1 MTADDPD
8 LADAT
13 TVRLTDDTRVH
24 LVGIGGSGMSALAQI
39 LLERGMPVTGS
50 DLRGGSSCV
59 VLEAMGASIDI
70 GHAAA
75 QVEGADLVVVSNAV
89 PRGNVERQRAHELGI
104 PVLLRADLLE
114 LLLDGHTRVLISGT
128 HGKTTTT
135 SMTTVALQAG
145 GLDPSFAIGGALHG
159 GGTSAHHGT
168 GGVFVAEADEAFRSF
183 LRLTPD
189 IAVVTNVE
197 MDHHDEYADLD
208 AYRAAFVEFLG
219 RRGPDGVALL
229 CADDEGAA
237 SLAPHLTGTVRT
249 FGTVEGADVRAVDVQ
264 VTPEGGSRFRV
275 LDDGVDV
282 GGFTILVPGIHNVL
296 NATAAVAAARAAG
309 GTAADI
315 AEGLGE
321 FLGAVRRFQ
330 RLGSVAGVS
339 VVDDYGHHP
348 TELAATI
355 AGARQANP
363 DGRVVAVFQPH
374 RYSRTEALGAELGR
388 ALAGADL
395 VVVTDVYAA
404 GEAAVPGV
412 TGALVADGAAEAGAE
427 VRFLPSLADL
437 PRLVAE
443 LVEPGDLVL
452 TMGAGDITAVG
463 PQLLERLEGRAR

>member
-8 LADAT
+8 LADAS
-13 TVRLTDDTRVH
+13 TVTLRPDTRVH

-39 LLERGMPVTGS
+39 LLERDLPVTGS

-59 VLEAMGASIDI
+59 VLEAMGATVHI
-70 GHAAA
+70 GHAAE
-75 QVEGADLVVVSNAV
+75 QVEGADLVIVSNAV

-114 LLLDGHTRVLISGT
+114 LLLAGSTRVLISGT

-135 SMTTVALQAG
+135 SMTTVALQAC

-168 GGVFVAEADEAFRSF
+168 GSAFVAEADEAFRSF

-189 IAVVTNVE
+189 VAVVTNVE
-197 MDHHDEYADLD
+197 MDHHDEYADLE

-219 RRGPDGVALL
+219 RRGDGLALL
-229 CADDEGAA
+229 CADDEGAIT
-237 SLAPHLTGTVRT
+237 LREHLDGHVRT
-249 FGTVEGADVRAVDVQ
+249 YGTVEGADIRAVDI
-264 VTPEGGSRFRV
+264 TPTDDGGSTFRV
-275 LDDGVDV
+275 LDDGQDV
-282 GGFTILVPGIHNVL
+282 GEVTVRVPGIHNVL

-309 GTAADI
+309 GEVEGIAA
-315 AEGLGE
+315 GLAD

-330 RLGSVAGVS
+330 RLGTAGGVQ

-348 TELAATI
+348 TELEATI

-374 RYSRTEALGAELGR
+374 RYSRTEALGVELGR

-404 GEAAVPGV
+404 GEAAVPGI
-412 TGALVADGAAEAGAE
+412 TGALVADAAAEAGAE
-427 VRFLPSLADL
+427 VRFLPSIADL
-437 PRLVAE
+437 PRLLTDLA
-443 LVEPGDLVL
+443 EPGDLVL